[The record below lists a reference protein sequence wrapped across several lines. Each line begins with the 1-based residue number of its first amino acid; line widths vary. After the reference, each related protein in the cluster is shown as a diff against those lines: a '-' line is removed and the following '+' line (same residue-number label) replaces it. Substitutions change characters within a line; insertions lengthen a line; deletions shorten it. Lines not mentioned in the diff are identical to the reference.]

1 LSTASPG
8 TGPGA
13 NPGWRVWL
21 FVGLL
26 FSGIGSFVYEPGLRG
41 PLVSDDIMILIQAP
55 WMEDLTVDNV
65 VEILDPRGRPVLS
78 TANWAPTHLLA
89 HLVQQEFFGY
99 YANTYPYHLS
109 NVFLHG
115 INSTLLAALFVAH
128 GVPLLVALLA
138 GLVFLLHP
146 ANAEAVAWVFQLK
159 TLLAFT
165 FGIGALLHL
174 QRRPALS
181 TLWFALAILAKP
193 SAGAVLAAA
202 IVFEWLRVV
211 GPADPPRRTRWLF
224 AWGGLLLT
232 YGAIE
237 FVAFQ
242 SVGEFLEERPI
253 SAFERVLGAV
263 AIVGRYF
270 SMTTLTYGLSVFH
283 QPDPTRS
290 VLDPWFGL
298 GLVTLIGM
306 AIICFRALW
315 LRHPA
320 AGWLGL
326 VAASYAPVSQIFAF
340 RFPLADRYLYFII
353 AGLLGALLA
362 TYGRSMGAWIE
373 TLRTRRLGAG
383 PRALAGAALAAVLVI
398 GYGAHAYTRAAVWRS
413 EKSIDRDAIRNYPN
427 GVAGQLDRARRAVAA
442 GRPEEAVA
450 ALEALVAQGSD
461 NPIVY
466 LSDEALKPMRGY
478 PPYEELLKGIARRW
492 LDKFDGLENKAPGF
506 GVIDAVLYS
515 ILVGDLDRAD
525 RYLDDARRAP
535 QAIDPGMVKQLEES
549 LKREREA
556 LEAAG

>member
-1 LSTASPG
+1 MSTASPG
-8 TGPGA
+8 TDPGA
-13 NPGWRVWL
+13 SPGWRVWL
-21 FVGLL
+21 FVALL
-26 FSGIGSFVYEPGLRG
+26 FSGIGSTVYEPGLRG

-78 TANWAPTHLLA
+78 TANWAPAHLLA

-99 YANTYPYHLS
+99 YPNTYPYHLS
-109 NVFLHG
+109 NVLVHG

-128 GVPLLVALLA
+128 GVPLVAALLA

-146 ANAEAVAWVFQLK
+146 ANVEAVAWVFQLK

-165 FGIGALLHL
+165 FGIAALLHL

-202 IVFEWLRVV
+202 IVFEGFRVV
-211 GPADPPRRTRWLF
+211 GPTGPPKRTRWLF
-224 AWGGLLLT
+224 AWGGLLVA
-232 YGAIE
+232 YSVIE
-237 FVAFQ
+237 FAAFQ
-242 SVGEFLEERPI
+242 GVGEFLDQRPI
-253 SAFERVLGAV
+253 SPFERVLGVV

-290 VLDPWFGL
+290 VLDPWFLL

-306 AIICFRALW
+306 AIVCVRALW

-353 AGLLGALLA
+353 AGLLGALLV
-362 TYGRSMGAWIE
+362 TYGRSIGAGFE
-373 TLRTRRLGAG
+373 TLRARRLGAG
-383 PRALAGAALAAVLVI
+383 PRALVGAGLAAVLVI
-398 GYGAHAYTRAAVWRS
+398 GYGAHAYARAGIWRS
-413 EKSIDRDAIRNYPN
+413 EKSIDRDAIRHYPN

-442 GRPEEAVA
+442 GRPEEAVD
-450 ALEALVAQGSD
+450 ALEALVLQGSD

-466 LSDEALKPMRGY
+466 LSDEALKPLRGN
-478 PPYEELLKGIARRW
+478 PRYEELLKGIARRW
-492 LDKFDGLENKAPGF
+492 LDKFDELENKAPGF

-515 ILVGDLDRAD
+515 ILVGDLERAE
-525 RYLDDARRAP
+525 RYLDDAARTP
-535 QAIDPGMVKQLEES
+535 DVIDPQMVEQLRES
-549 LKREREA
+549 LQREREA